1 MMFKL
6 KYSAVTCVIVALPLA
21 LIAGYQI
28 IGESR
33 DYLNY
38 LTFFDLIRFNPGGL
52 DFSYRF
58 EPGFTLLTDLL
69 TRFGMSDELTYA
81 FIAGSAILVK
91 YLSIPVKRKYW
102 LSFLVFTY
110 YFLSRYFL
118 LFEMTVLRA
127 ACAFALVFLV
137 FIDRDSEKRS
147 IRDVM
152 ILLLA
157 ITFHYS
163 AAVILPVY
171 FLKNLSRSLVLL
183 VSISTFLMIFF
194 LQSFVISGLGN
205 YIVVFE
211 TYNDLTPANV
221 LPLTYLLDL
230 IYLSIFIWFWEEND
244 LVMKYA
250 LAGISLGAAFH
261 FSLFEYSI
269 FASRFRELLSV
280 FILIHITRASIS
292 DSKFVKYSSLIYVFF
307 TGLVNLYIALIY
319 DPLLS

>member
-1 MMFKL
+1 MISKL
-6 KYSAVTCVIVALPLA
+6 IYSAFACILVALPLSF
-21 LIAGYQI
+21 IAGYQI

-38 LTFFDLIRFNPGGL
+38 LAFFDLIRFNPDGL

-58 EPGFTLLTDLL
+58 EPGFTLVTYLL
-69 TRFGMSDELTYA
+69 TRLDISNELTYS
-81 FIAGSAILVK
+81 FIAGFAILIK

-127 ACAFALVFLV
+127 ACAFALVFSV
-137 FIDRDSEKRS
+137 FIDRDSEERS
-147 IRDVM
+147 IRDVI
-152 ILLLA
+152 ILVFA
-157 ITFHYS
+157 VTFHYS
-163 AAVILPVY
+163 AAVILPIY
-171 FLKNLSRSLVLL
+171 FFKNLSRRLVLL
-183 VSISTFLMIFF
+183 VSMSTFLIIF
-194 LQSFVISGLGN
+194 LLEPLVISSLRD
-205 YIVVFE
+205 YIAVFE
-211 TYNDLTPANV
+211 TYDDLTAANV
-221 LPLTYLLDL
+221 LPLAYLVDL

-244 LVMKYA
+244 LAMRYA
-250 LAGISLGAAFH
+250 ILGILLGAAFH

-269 FASRFRELLSV
+269 FASRFRELFSV

-292 DSKFVKYSSLIYVFF
+292 DSKFVKYTSLIYVFF
-307 TGLVNLYIALIY
+307 TGLVHLYIAFVY